1 MPAALSSL
9 CPVHLLPNR
18 HPRSS
23 LGHHFSL
30 VAARG
35 IELPLSFSRFVATPE
50 NRSALAAVEQV
61 ADCICANRWH
71 RAPNPLYLH
80 GPTGTGKTH
89 LISALAAVVAERC
102 RHLIVSIV
110 QAREFE
116 PRSRPTD
123 SKSRVSVDESEAVR
137 GSDLLVVEDIHQLCT
152 RGGSLRSVT
161 VEALVQTFD
170 EVYARQRQLVFTA
183 TVGPGQLPHLPARLA
198 SRLACGLVVALEPL
212 SPTSRLSLL
221 EEKAQRRQLAIRHE
235 VLAWLAEHLRGG
247 IRQLEGA
254 IVQLETLARL
264 QKRPLDLTT
273 VASHFRDQAEASRP
287 TVMRIVEH
295 VGSYFQ
301 VEPRRLQSRRRYQ
314 SMVLPRQV
322 SMYLAR
328 VLTNLSLD
336 QIGSYFGGRDH
347 STVLHACRKI
357 EQALTRDPVLSG
369 AIKQLHADLA

>member
-1 MPAALSSL
+1 
-9 CPVHLLPNR
+9 
-18 HPRSS
+18 
-23 LGHHFSL
+23 
-30 VAARG
+30 
-35 IELPLSFSRFVATPE
+35 LSFSRFVTTPE

-61 ADCICANRWH
+61 AECICADRWH

-89 LISALAAVVAERC
+89 LISALAAVVSDRC
-102 RHLIVSIV
+102 RHLIATVV
-110 QAREFE
+110 QAKEFE
-116 PRSRPTD
+116 TRSRALDP
-123 SKSRVSVDESEAVR
+123 KSRVSVDELEAVR
-137 GSDLLVVEDIHQLCT
+137 GSDLLVIEDIHQLCT
-152 RGGSLRSVT
+152 RGNGPRSLT

-170 EVYARQRQLVFTA
+170 ELYARQRQLVFTA
-183 TVGPGQLPHLPARLA
+183 TVGPGQLPHMPARLA
-198 SRLACGLVVALEPL
+198 SRLACGLVVAIEPL
-212 SPTSRLSLL
+212 RSASRLSLL
-221 EEKAQRRQLAIRHE
+221 QDKAQRRQLAISHD

-247 IRQLEGA
+247 IRQLEGS

-273 VASHFRDQAEASRP
+273 VSRHFRDQVEASRP
-287 TVMRIVEH
+287 TVMRIVER

-314 SMVLPRQV
+314 STVLPRQV

-336 QIGSYFGGRDH
+336 RIGSYFGGRDH

-357 EQALTRDPVLSG
+357 EQGLARDPVLSG
-369 AIKQLHADLA
+369 TIKQLHADLA